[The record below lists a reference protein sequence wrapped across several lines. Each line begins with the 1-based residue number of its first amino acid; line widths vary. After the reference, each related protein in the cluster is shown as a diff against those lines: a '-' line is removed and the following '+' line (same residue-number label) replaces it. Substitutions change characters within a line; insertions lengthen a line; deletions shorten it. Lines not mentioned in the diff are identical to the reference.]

1 MQTQEDAAA
10 LNWVEDESDD
20 EGTECAEEGAGEGAV
35 HGVPHDL
42 VEERILGEEDVVVE
56 TDKG

>member
-1 MQTQEDAAA
+1 
-10 LNWVEDESDD
+10 LNWVEDEGDD

-42 VEERILGEEDVVVE
+42 VEKGIFGEEDVVVE